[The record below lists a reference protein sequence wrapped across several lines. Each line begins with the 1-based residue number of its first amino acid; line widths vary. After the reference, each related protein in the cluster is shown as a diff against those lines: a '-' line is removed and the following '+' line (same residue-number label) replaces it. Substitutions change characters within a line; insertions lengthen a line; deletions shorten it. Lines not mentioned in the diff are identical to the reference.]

1 VSETQNPAPPGA
13 ESSVF
18 VLREIVALLFVVI
31 WLALFAGELLTG
43 AYVLPFWF
51 HCVAVGCLAYALGV
65 SVATLTSFRDPG
77 GRGGRGGHV
86 GHVTP
91 THPPAG

>member
-31 WLALFAGELLTG
+31 WLLLFAGELLTG
-43 AYVLPFWF
+43 KYVLPFWF

-65 SVATLTSFRDPG
+65 SVATLTSFRDPSG
-77 GRGGRGGHV
+77 PRGHG

-91 THPPAG
+91 TPPPAG